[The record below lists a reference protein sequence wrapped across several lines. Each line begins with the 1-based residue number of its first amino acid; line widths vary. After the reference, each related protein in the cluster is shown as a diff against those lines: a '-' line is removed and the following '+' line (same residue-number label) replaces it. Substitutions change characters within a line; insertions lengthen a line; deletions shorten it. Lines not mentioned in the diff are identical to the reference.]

1 MRRIGLTLLYAL
13 ISCVIIAGGIFG
25 FALYRYP
32 YTVRYMMAKVIPSV
46 RVSYSAQDLNYL
58 DTFNDL
64 QPRLTSSH

>member
-1 MRRIGLTLLYAL
+1 MGSRRSKIILLVAAGLL
-13 ISCVIIAGGIFG
+13 IAGGIFG

-46 RVSYSAQDLNYL
+46 RVNYSAQDLNYL